1 MGNHWCVQAAIGGS
15 DDDGG
20 FCTHA
25 AAFRARSSLE
35 FFRGEIIHAAMW
47 IGCCST
53 SVERV
58 LDRDDTETEREGRNV
73 TNAICTGSAG
83 KRTINL
89 KR

>member
-35 FFRGEIIHAAMW
+35 FFRGEIIHAAMDRLLGRASNEYW
-47 IGCCST
+47 IGMTRRRSG
-53 SVERV
+53 
-58 LDRDDTETEREGRNV
+58 EGRNV